1 MLNDGINADGRL
13 RNDPQAAMLR
23 TKRPEELGG
32 SDLIGVPLGVPLV
45 VAEGPDDPNF
55 IFSPA
60 FYIDVLAC
68 LSYNAVSCAR
78 VSHIV
83 LSHQRP
89 STMLIRL

>member
-45 VAEGPDDPNF
+45 VAGGPDDPNF
-55 IFSPA
+55 IFSPV
-60 FYIDVLAC
+60 FCIDVLAC

-78 VSHIV
+78 VSHTV